1 ELLYQLNDA
10 NVTFVLTGK
19 DIHLNDYENM
29 QSAYKVLSFS
39 DVMCEVE
46 TTTDLLE
53 HIQLTDPMTIIY
65 TSGTTGHPKGV
76 VHTYGN
82 HWWSAISSS
91 LNTGL
96 HTDDKWLA
104 MLPIFHV
111 GGLSIFLKS
120 VIYGMSTF
128 LVESFEASRVNRL
141 IIERKITIVS
151 VVTVM
156 LQQLLADLEQETYPN
171 TFRYMLL
178 GGGSCPEQLLLEA
191 KSKHIRVIQS
201 YGMTETSSQI
211 VTLAFADALKKIGSS
226 GKPLFP
232 AEVNILH
239 KDADGIGEVC
249 VKGPMVTNGYYKNE
263 RATEE
268 SFVDEWLRTGDLG
281 YLDEDGFLYVVD
293 RRTDLIISGGENIY
307 PSEVEH
313 AIMQIDGVLDV
324 AVVGQADNKWGQV
337 PVAFVVQVNNLK
349 EKDIL
354 TFLKRKLATYKLP
367 KEIIFIDELPRNASN
382 KIMKYKLRQTDEVR
396 RK

>member
-1 ELLYQLNDA
+1 MGQVMPHWLTKRASLSPNKVAIETETGESITFKQLEEMSQSYARKLSTIGVKKGDHVGVLSFNELQMIVTIHALTYLNTTAVMLNARLTEAELLYQLNDA

-120 VIYGMSTF
+120 DIYGMSTF

-141 IIERKITIVS
+141 ILERKITIVS

-156 LQQLLADLEQETYPN
+156 LHQLLADLEQETYPN

-268 SFVDEWLRTGDLG
+268 YFVDEW
-281 YLDEDGFLYVVD
+281 
-293 RRTDLIISGGENIY
+293 
-307 PSEVEH
+307 
-313 AIMQIDGVLDV
+313 
-324 AVVGQADNKWGQV
+324 
-337 PVAFVVQVNNLK
+337 
-349 EKDIL
+349 
-354 TFLKRKLATYKLP
+354 
-367 KEIIFIDELPRNASN
+367 
-382 KIMKYKLRQTDEVR
+382 
-396 RK
+396 